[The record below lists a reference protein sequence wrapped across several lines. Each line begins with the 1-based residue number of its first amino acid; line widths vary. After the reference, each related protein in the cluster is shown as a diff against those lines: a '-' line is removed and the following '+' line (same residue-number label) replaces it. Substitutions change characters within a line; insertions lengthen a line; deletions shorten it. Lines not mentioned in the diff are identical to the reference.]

1 MMNSYQ
7 LVSHWYFAAPIDCI
21 WDGIYEVANWPKWWK
36 YVLAVEE
43 LERGDAAGVGAV
55 RRYTWGSRLPYRLT
69 FSMCTTRVDAPQV
82 LEGLA
87 QGELNGSGRWSLS
100 QQGAHTHVRYDWQVS
115 TSRAWM
121 NALAPLLA
129 PAFRWNHGEV
139 MAEGARGLARFLGV
153 RQVEQ

>member
-1 MMNSYQ
+1 MNSYQ

-21 WDGIYEVANWPKWWK
+21 WDGIYDVETWPKWWK

-43 LERGDAAGVGAV
+43 LERGDATGVGAV

-69 FSMCTTRVDAPQV
+69 FSMRTTRVDSPQL
-82 LEGLA
+82 LEGVA
-87 QGELNGSGRWSLS
+87 QGELDGTGRWTLS
-100 QQGAHTHVRYDWQVS
+100 QHGAHTHVRYDWQVS

-121 NALAPLLA
+121 NALAPVLA

-139 MAEGARGLARFLGV
+139 MAEGARGLARYLGV